1 MKRTLLLLLCVA
13 VGFTVNAKEIT
24 RQQALQ
30 KAQQFM
36 KGKQFTAVTNRSQG
50 QNQTQEP
57 QGYYVFN
64 AEHNGGFVIV
74 AGDDRMPAVL
84 GYSLE
89 GRYVADSIPCNM
101 RAWLDMYAAQVAY
114 LQSHPEA
121 EAEPADTVQ
130 GEAVSPM
137 LDCTWGQ
144 GEPYNSQ
151 CPKYHSQYTVTGCVA
166 TAIAQIL
173 YYHRWP
179 KQTSDVIPGYKTS
192 TYKIS
197 VPDTPVTRIDW
208 ENMLP
213 DYRNS
218 DYTATQANAV
228 ATLMKLCGV
237 AMMMDYGPNSS
248 SSSLSMDKLCQYF
261 DYDEQCES
269 FDRYGSGM
277 SQTEWNQMVYDE
289 LALGRPV
296 YYSGTT
302 SSYSGHAFVIDG
314 YEGNNYFHVNWGW
327 GGSGNGAYLLS
338 NLLDY
343 NAGQICIKGI
353 CPVSTEE
360 PRPYAVLQNGVLTF
374 YYDQEKSSRSGQVFP
389 TMKGRPWNEYG
400 SKITKVVFDP
410 TFAGYA
416 AKSYDFFFT
425 GCEKVTSIEG
435 LSYLNTSSAEDLS
448 YLFANCSSLK
458 EIDLG
463 GFQTGN
469 AKLIRGMFFNCSS
482 LTSLDLSSF
491 DTRNVVNM
499 ESMFYHCAS
508 LQTLD
513 IGHFD
518 TRKVTNMLGL
528 FSECESIKYLNLS
541 SFVTDSVTSM
551 QSFFQNCSSLTRLD
565 VSGFHTE
572 RVKDMYSMFEGCSSL
587 PVLDLG
593 SFKIDHL
600 KDMGNMFRDCSSLK
614 TIYATEGWCL
624 DSLESHSYEVFSGC
638 PNIVGGKGS
647 SYRMKESV
655 YDNPYMI
662 DRASSYYA
670 RIDEGPELPGFFT
683 SKEEALKAYEEGQLV
698 YARYDSLAKADSL
711 ALYEQALLQKTQNES
726 LSDSLLLALDH
737 LKTLIVQSGLDDEHQ
752 SAFGQQ
758 LNVLADDVN
767 QLKVENAVY
776 SISSDSLQKYEV
788 PMAAFLEQLT
798 AFGDSIRNITIPGEE
813 LDSVVTAFLEVVA
826 NVRSSCL
833 NPMETGYAKKE
844 SVSMQ
849 LITIAG
855 LLNDCQVRLDDLS
868 KEILFVVSGIKP
880 VEGAAESVIV
890 YTLDGKRRAAKVNPS
905 KPSGVYIMKGKK
917 YVLN

>member
-1 MKRTLLLLLCVA
+1 MLLGAGSMFAQHVPEKTAREQAWTFL
-13 VGFTVNAKEIT
+13 N
-24 RQQALQ
+24 QQARKSLAGKKRSFREPSLQ
-30 KAQQFM
+30 LANNQQ
-36 KGKQFTAVTNRSQG
+36 
-50 QNQTQEP
+50 EI
-57 QGYYVFN
+57 YVYN
-64 AEHNGGFVIV
+64 DEANGGYVV
-74 AGDDRMPAVL
+74 VSGDERMPAVL
-84 GYSLE
+84 GYSLK
-89 GRYVADSIPCNM
+89 GRFVADSIPCNM

-121 EAEPADTVQ
+121 KVEPADTVR
-130 GEAVSPM
+130 GDAIGPM

-144 GEPYNSQ
+144 GEPYNNQ
-151 CPKYHSQYTVTGCVA
+151 CPKYRSQYTATGCVA
-166 TAIAQIL
+166 TAMAQIL

-179 KQTSDVIPGYKTS
+179 KQTSDVIPGYKTR
-192 TYKIS
+192 TYKIT
-197 VPDTPVTRIDW
+197 VPDTPATRIDW

-218 DYTATQANAV
+218 NYTTAQVNAV

-237 AMMMDYGPNSS
+237 AVKMDYGPNNSG
-248 SSSLSMDKLCQYF
+248 SSLSLDKLCLYF

-296 YYSGTT
+296 YYSGAT

-343 NAGQICIKGI
+343 NAGQTCIIGI

-360 PRPYAVLQNGVLTF
+360 PRPYAVLKNGVLTF
-374 YYDQEKSSRSGQVFP
+374 YYDQEKSSRSGQVFH

-416 AKSYDFFFT
+416 AKSYDSFFY
-425 GCEKVTSIEG
+425 GCDKVTSIEG
-435 LSYLNTSSAEDLS
+435 LGYLNTSSAEDLS
-448 YLFANCSSLK
+448 YMFAKCSSLK
-458 EIDLG
+458 EIDLS

-469 AKLIRGMFFNCSS
+469 AKIIRGMFFDCSS

-513 IGHFD
+513 ISHFD
-518 TRKVTNMLGL
+518 TRKVSNMLGL
-528 FSECESIKYLNLS
+528 FSGCKSIKSLDLS
-541 SFVTDSVTSM
+541 SLVTDSVTSM
-551 QSFFQNCSSLTRLD
+551 QSLFSDCSSLSSLD
-565 VSGFHTE
+565 VSGFNTE

-593 SFKIDHL
+593 SFKTGHL
-600 KDMGNMFRDCSSLK
+600 KDMGNMFRECSSLK
-614 TIYATEGWCL
+614 TIYATEAWCL
-624 DSLESHSYEVFSGC
+624 DSLEHHSYDVFSSC
-638 PNIVGGKGS
+638 LNIVGGKGS
-647 SYRMKESV
+647 SYRMTQSV

-670 RIDEGPELPGFFT
+670 HIDEGPEQPGYFT
-683 SKEEALKAYEEGQLV
+683 SKEEVLKAYEEGLLA
-698 YARYDSLAKADSL
+698 YARYDSLVKADSL
-711 ALYEQALLQKTQNES
+711 ALSEEVLLQKTQNGH
-726 LSDSLLLALDH
+726 LADSLLLALDH
-737 LKTLIVQSGLDDEHQ
+737 LKTLIAQSKLDDEHQ
-752 SAFGQQ
+752 SALGQQ
-758 LNVLADDVN
+758 LSGLADDVN
-767 QLKVENAVY
+767 QLKTENAGY
-776 SISSDSLQKYEV
+776 SISTDSLQKYEE

-798 AFGDSIRNITIPGEE
+798 AFGDSIRNITMTGEE
-813 LDSVVTAFLEVVA
+813 LDSVVTAFQEVVS
-826 NVRSSCL
+826 NVQSSCL
-833 NPMETGYAKKE
+833 NPMETLYAEKV
-844 SVSMQ
+844 SVSMR
-849 LITIAG
+849 LMAIAG
-855 LLNDCQVRLDDLS
+855 LLNDCQARLEDLS

-880 VEGAAESVIV
+880 VEESSESVSV
-890 YTLDGKRRAAKVNPS
+890 YTLDGRRRAVKV
-905 KPSGVYIMKGKK
+905 KPSQPRGVYILRGKK
-917 YVLN
+917 YVVN